1 MGEVAGNSG
10 NRNYGAN
17 FLYFSGPFAL
27 GGSFHNVRANN
38 PNAGT
43 VGSVNVGFNQQK
55 AWMLAAKAGFGP
67 ANVYA
72 NYARVKND
80 NDSGAA
86 GYAESKTMSASADL
100 AAGPGKFML
109 AYANTKWTT
118 APVTTRD
125 STKRSTISLG
135 YDYTMSKRTDVYA
148 VLMNDKITNFD
159 RGNSFAVGIRHKF

>member
-1 MGEVAGNSG
+1 M
-10 NRNYGAN
+10 
-17 FLYFSGPFAL
+17 
-27 GGSFHNVRANN
+27 RANN

-55 AWMLAAKAGFGP
+55 AWMLAAKASVGP
-67 ANVYA
+67 ANIYA
-72 NYARVKND
+72 NYESAKND
-80 NDSGAA
+80 NYTGAA
-86 GYAESKTMSASADL
+86 GSAESKTSSVSADV

-109 AYANTKWTT
+109 AYASTKWTT

-125 STKRSTISLG
+125 NSKRTTISLG
-135 YDYTMSKRTDVYA
+135 YDYTLSKRTDIYT